1 MKISL
6 EIDKNIVVGVYE
18 EILPNHKTIEVT
30 EDQLKFLIDNLGNID
45 ANLTVLKDL
54 KREKELLDALDNYH
68 SLLQAS
74 DYKAI
79 KYAEGLL
86 TEDEYAPIK
95 TQRQAWREEIN
106 RLEKEW
112 DALNS

>member
-1 MKISL
+1 MKVCL
-6 EIDKNIVVGVYE
+6 EIDNGIVVWVYDE
-18 EILPNHKTIEVT
+18 LLPKYPVYEVT
-30 EDQLKFLIDNLGNID
+30 EKQRQLLINNLGNID
-45 ANLTVLKDL
+45 TNFTVLKDL
-54 KREKELLDALDNYH
+54 KRERELLDALDNYH

-86 TEDEYAPIK
+86 TEEEYTPIK
-95 TQRQAWREEIN
+95 EQRQAWRKEIN